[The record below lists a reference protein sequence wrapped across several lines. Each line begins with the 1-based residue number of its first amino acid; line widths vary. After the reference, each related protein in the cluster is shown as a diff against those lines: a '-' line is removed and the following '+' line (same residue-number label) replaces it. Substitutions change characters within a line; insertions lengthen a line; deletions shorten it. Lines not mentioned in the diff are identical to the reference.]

1 MSTLAMSIHLPPTGE
16 LEISGNGSSPT
27 EDEMAEEMG
36 ARQSFLDIVSPF
48 FETLPNRPSRRSG
61 NISSIELLGGNVWS
75 QLNRY
80 LLLVTVDIGDPRIDR
95 ELLAMLPEGTRIS
108 VVGAYG
114 SLQTWPEAQA
124 AASRLSAM
132 PQPAVATH

>member
-1 MSTLAMSIHLPPTGE
+1 MSTLAISIHLPPTGE

-27 EDEMAEEMG
+27 EDQMAEEMQ

-48 FETLPNRPSRRSG
+48 LETLPNRPSRRSG

-80 LLLVTVDIGDPRIDR
+80 LLLVTIDIGDPEIDR
-95 ELLAMLPEGTRIS
+95 ELLAMLPVGTKIS

-114 SLQTWPEAQA
+114 SMRTWPEAN
-124 AASRLSAM
+124 AASRLSPM
-132 PQPAVATH
+132 SQPTAATQ